1 MQSAEPPPRGP
12 APYTY
17 RRQYAFAEA
26 SAKGRAG
33 LGDNKAHDGSRERGL
48 TREAALTLRSGFGL
62 LTNLALSSSAE
73 AQRGWE
79 ACGFEYNEYNEYNAC
94 G

>member
-79 ACGFEYNEYNEYNAC
+79 ACGFEYNEYNAC